1 MYVIQITKSD
11 GTYKIARPKFNNLK
25 SDDHTVSPAFML
37 ASQLGIVSPFSTFKD
52 AANHCKDYVEVSTD
66 KKRYD
71 DWRLPTQEEI
81 NSIVEFQNDKK
92 AANTMDR
99 VLKGYYYWTA
109 NGGKSNKVPG
119 ATMDNSP
126 GAVRCIRDLSPA
138 EVQELENNLK

>member
-1 MYVIQITKSD
+1 MLGGFVAFLTFCMLTGIRMKSETK
-11 GTYKIARPKFNNLK
+11 N
-25 SDDHTVSPAFML
+25 
-37 ASQLGIVSPFSTFKD
+37 
-52 AANHCKDYVEVSTD
+52 

-119 ATMDNSP
+119 SNINNYP

>member
-1 MYVIQITKSD
+1 M
-11 GTYKIARPKFNNLK
+11 PMLK
-25 SDDHTVSPAFML
+25 Y
-37 ASQLGIVSPFSTFKD
+37 QRI
-52 AANHCKDYVEVSTD
+52 

-92 AANTMDR
+92 AENTMDR
-99 VLKGYYYWTA
+99 VLVGYYYWTA
-109 NGGKSNKVPG
+109 NGEKSQKVPG
-119 ATMDNSP
+119 ATTDNRP